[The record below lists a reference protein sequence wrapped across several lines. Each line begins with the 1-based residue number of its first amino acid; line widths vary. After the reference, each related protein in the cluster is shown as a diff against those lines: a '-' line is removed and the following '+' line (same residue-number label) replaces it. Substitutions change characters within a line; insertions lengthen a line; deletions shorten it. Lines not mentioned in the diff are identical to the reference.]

1 MSDHSGYISTP
12 IDYGFHEGKQQYPI
26 HCVGSCIPVMNPIK
40 DLASVANEERLD
52 LWRNLHSRQH
62 HISRRFEA
70 FVWGLESIYLF
81 PRSLI

>member
-1 MSDHSGYISTP
+1 MGDYPGYIPTP
-12 IDYGFHEGKQQYPI
+12 TDHGFHKDRQRYPI
-26 HCVGSCIPVMNPIK
+26 RCVGSCIPVMNLIK